1 MYMYVVLHGQKMFQ
15 QVLDRRPFSVKIQS
29 SGKLGDLWVLLV
41 KLIRDWPQHSQG
53 HSKRT

>member
-41 KLIRDWPQHSQG
+41 KLIRGWPQHSQG